1 MKVATTAIQAA
12 IYGAE
17 RDCVKERSDWITPSR
32 FSEKQ
37 IRTFSKKPSLTAGFG
52 RESFLLHSAATAGI
66 TLDFITNSVSL
77 AFEYRGFAASK
88 RQICWFDIL
97 VNGRLFHHAGKNGQ
111 PSVAGKVSLTL
122 PQGEKRITI
131 YFPCLYK
138 GELKNLEIDDGASFI
153 PTFDGT
159 THKKILFVGDSI
171 TQGYATP
178 YNSLTYSNILTRKL
192 QAECLNQGIGG
203 AIYNPADLDD
213 SLSFSPNIIVTAYG
227 TNDWFWRR
235 DIETTAPAY
244 YRRLAEIY
252 PDAKIY
258 ALLPIWRGDSE
269 ELELLS
275 RRPFMEHREIIRK
288 AAEVWENVTVID
300 TIEFVPHDATFFE
313 DQALHPNELGF
324 LMYADALL
332 EAIGDSNI

>member
-1 MKVATTAIQAA
+1 MNIEVTAIQRA

-17 RDCVKERSDWITPSR
+17 RISVKEKSGWIAPSR

-37 IRTFSKKPSLTAGFG
+37 MQTFSQKPSLAAGFG

-66 TLDFITNSVSL
+66 TLDFFTDSTSL
-77 AFEYRGFAASK
+77 AFEYRGFAASN
-88 RQICWFDIL
+88 RQVCWFDIL
-97 VNGRLFHHAGKNGQ
+97 VNGRLFYHTGKNGQ
-111 PSVAGKVSLTL
+111 PSVAGKVLLAL
-122 PQGEKRITI
+122 PTGEKRVTV

-138 GELKNLEIDDGASFI
+138 GEIRNLALDDGASFA
-153 PTFDGT
+153 PAFDGVP
-159 THKKILFVGDSI
+159 HQRILFVGDSI

-178 YNSLTYSNILTRKL
+178 YSSLTYTNIVTRKL
-192 QAECLNQGIGG
+192 HAECLNQGIGG
-203 AIYNPADLDD
+203 AIYNYTDLDEA
-213 SLSFSPNIIVTAYG
+213 LSFSPDIVVTAYG

-244 YRRLAEIY
+244 YRRLTEIY
-252 PDAKIY
+252 PSAKVY

-275 RRPFMEHREIIRK
+275 RRPFMEHREVIGK
-288 AAEVWENVTVID
+288 TAAQLKNVTVVETMD
-300 TIEFVPHDATFFE
+300 FVPHDAAFFE

-324 LMYADALL
+324 LMFADVLSGV
-332 EAIGDSNI
+332 IG